1 MAQKIA
7 QSSTG
12 NESPA
17 DDKTTTLGKRA
28 ILPK

>member
-1 MAQKIA
+1 MTQKIP

-17 DDKTTTLGKRA
+17 DDKTTILRKRA